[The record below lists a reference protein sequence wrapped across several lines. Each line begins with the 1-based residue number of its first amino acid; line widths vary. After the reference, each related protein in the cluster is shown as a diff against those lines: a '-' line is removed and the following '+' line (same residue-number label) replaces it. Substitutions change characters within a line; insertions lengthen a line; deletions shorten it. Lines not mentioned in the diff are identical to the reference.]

1 MRAVVVTGPGE
12 VRVDDVAEPRV
23 EAPGDAV
30 VAVSRS
36 AICASDLH
44 LLDGHTPG
52 LRAGAVIG
60 HELVGTV
67 AAAGDVV
74 TRHRVG
80 DRVVGSFLIACGE
93 CDRCSARRFNH
104 CARRRALGLGELTGD
119 LDGAQA
125 ERVRVP
131 AADVNLHGVDPSV
144 ADDDAIFAGDV
155 LATGL
160 YAAALAQAGPGDVVA
175 VVGGGPIGLMSAL
188 AARRAGASVVVLDVD
203 ERRVELARARLDLVA
218 VSPGDDAEAAV
229 ARAAGRAAD
238 VAIEAVG
245 AVPAFKS
252 ALRCVR
258 DGGRVVVVGVYGPQR
273 YELPMGRVW
282 VRGLELRFSGMA
294 NVQAHW
300 DDALDALARGELA
313 PARVVTHRLALDDAP
328 EGYELFRSRRAAKVL
343 LEP

>member
-1 MRAVVVTGPGE
+1 MRAVVVTGTGR
-12 VRVDDVAEPRV
+12 VAVDDVARPRV
-23 EAPGDAV
+23 EDAGDVV
-30 VAVSRS
+30 VAVRLA

-52 LRAGAVIG
+52 LRVGAVIG

-67 AAAGDVV
+67 ADAGDGV
-74 TRHRVG
+74 TRHRAG
-80 DRVVGSFLIACGE
+80 DRVVASFLVVCGRCPACA
-93 CDRCSARRFNH
+93 ARRFNH

-125 ERVRVP
+125 EYVRVP
-131 AADVNLHGVDPSV
+131 DADVNLRAVAPGV
-144 ADDDAIFAGDV
+144 ADDDAVFAGDV
-155 LATGL
+155 LTTGF
-160 YAAALAQAGPGDVVA
+160 YAAALTEAGPGDVVA
-175 VVGGGPIGLMSAL
+175 VVGGGPVGLSSAIAVRL
-188 AARRAGASVVVLDVD
+188 RGASVVVLDTD
-203 ERRVELARARLDLVA
+203 ERRVALARERLGLVA
-218 VSPGDDAEAAV
+218 TVPGDDPEAAV
-229 ARAAGRAAD
+229 AGAAGRPAD
-238 VAIEAVG
+238 VALDAVG

-273 YELPMGRVW
+273 YDLPMGRVW

-300 DDALDALARGELA
+300 DDVLDAIERGDVH
-313 PARVVTHRLALDDAP
+313 PARIATHRLSLDDAVG
-328 EGYELFRSRRAAKVL
+328 GYELFRGRHAAKVL